1 VSSPYEDDEAQEALR
16 TAVGSFGPQVLD
28 NPRLLVGIV
37 SDQLPDLTRERD
49 LLVTAAEAGVATELR
64 QHVEQEGMGADTAVM
79 MAAQSLAERRS
90 IEPGA
95 STWVAAEY
103 ARALGYDV
111 PGPAHLPRT
120 RSPGQLARQ
129 QPLQSIPPQYR
140 SAEYRQAAARPS
152 TVGISEARSSPEQEA
167 RSSPGQAAPGDGQAL
182 PGSKPARPGRGLLI
196 GSAVL
201 GAAAIYL
208 VTATIVHAPP
218 FSGGASILGAA
229 SGTPSAASGS
239 TAPAPGRASAPA
251 GRHLAT
257 GVPSIAQYLP
267 ADVNAVSQCQPTQ
280 GIQWK
285 NPGLVES
292 FDCSDPDLAA
302 PGGGTDGFVEAF
314 QMDSYQ
320 HFSSA
325 WRNFNG
331 WFGFTRSQGSCP
343 LASPNGSGLTGWTA
357 RSHPPRSDQVLEC
370 ADSGTSYNIAGDQ
383 EIYAWTYPAED
394 AFMIA
399 VAPSNWS
406 GSQLGAWWKQNSQ

>member
-1 VSSPYEDDEAQEALR
+1 VSSPDEDDEAQEALR

-37 SDQLPDLTRERD
+37 SDQLPDATRERD

-64 QHVEQEGMGADTAVM
+64 QHVEQQGMGAETAVM
-79 MAAQSLAERRS
+79 MAAQSLSERRS
-90 IEPGA
+90 IEPTA
-95 STWVAAEY
+95 SRWVAAEF

-129 QPLQSIPPQYR
+129 QPLQLVPPQYR
-140 SAEYRQAAARPS
+140 SAQYRQAAARPS
-152 TVGISEARSSPEQEA
+152 TVGISEARSSPEQ
-167 RSSPGQAAPGDGQAL
+167 AAAGDGQAL
-182 PGSKPARPGRGLLI
+182 PGGRPGRPARGLLA

-201 GAAAIYL
+201 GIAAIYL

-218 FSGGASILGAA
+218 FPRGASILGAA
-229 SGTPSAASGS
+229 SGTHSATSGS
-239 TAPAPGRASAPA
+239 AASAPA

-257 GVPSIAQYLP
+257 GVTSIAQYLP

-285 NPGLVES
+285 NPGLVQS

-314 QMDSYQ
+314 QMDSHQ

-331 WFGFTRSQGSCP
+331 WFGFVKSQGSCP
-343 LASPNGSGLTGWTA
+343 LASPAGSGLTGWTGPG
-357 RSHPPRSDQVLEC
+357 HQPRSDQVLEC
-370 ADSGTSYNIAGDQ
+370 ADSGTAYNIAGDQ
-383 EIYAWTYPAED
+383 EIYAWTYPAQD